1 MAKDNKYRLS
11 ALLEL
16 RERKKDQA
24 EHYLAEC
31 MQILRTEQERQRDM
45 EAELER
51 MEAKRE
57 ERIREYSEQA
67 MRGEMSAQAA
77 ISSNVYIERLKEQE
91 DAQKEAIENQK
102 RVVLQKKEAVEG
114 ARKDLVLAS
123 QELKAIEKH
132 KEKWQEALK
141 KEREA
146 KEEQEMDEIAQS
158 VFFRDD

>member
-1 MAKDNKYRLS
+1 MRNG
-11 ALLEL
+11 ETT
-16 RERKKDQA
+16 Q
-24 EHYLAEC
+24 
-31 MQILRTEQERQRDM
+31 
-45 EAELER
+45 

-67 MRGEMSAQAA
+67 MRGEMSAQSA

-91 DAQKEAIENQK
+91 EAQKEVIENQK

-114 ARKDLVLAS
+114 ARKDLVAAS

-132 KEKWQEALK
+132 KEKWEKALK

-146 KEEQEMDEIAQS
+146 KEEQAMDEIAQS
-158 VFFRDD
+158 AFFRDD